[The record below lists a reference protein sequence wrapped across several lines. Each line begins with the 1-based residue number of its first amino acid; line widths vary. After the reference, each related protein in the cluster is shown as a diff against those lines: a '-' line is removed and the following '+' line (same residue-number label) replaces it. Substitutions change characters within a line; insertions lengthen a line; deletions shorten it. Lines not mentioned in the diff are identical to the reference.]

1 MLEHI
6 HTYEQKTWFI
16 SIGCLLLGLIL
27 GGIVA
32 MAFIGVGAAR
42 VLASAHDMLIVESG
56 SRAFKAYQ
64 HEDRPV
70 AIYALTDYLTSLQ
83 EAESSGT
90 HDQIFLPD
98 TELQRCLMFTHAR
111 LARLLADSGGA
122 DASAAH
128 ITEALRYAQE
138 TGKDTRTIARFTSIT
153 NATQLF
159 DVVSKFDQKGTP

>member
-1 MLEHI
+1 MSK
-6 HTYEQKTWFI
+6 KTWFI
-16 SIGCLLLGLIL
+16 SIGCLLLGMIL

-32 MAFIGVGAAR
+32 MVLIGVGAAR
-42 VLASAHDMLIVESG
+42 VLASTYDMQIVESG

-83 EAESSGT
+83 EAESNGI

-98 TELQRCLMFTHAR
+98 TELQRCLMLTHAR
-111 LARLLADSGGA
+111 LAKLLVDSGHA

-128 ITEALRYAQE
+128 VTEALKYAQE
-138 TGKDTRTIARFTSIT
+138 TGKDGRAIARFASIT

-159 DVVSKFDQKGTP
+159 DFVSKFDQKGVP